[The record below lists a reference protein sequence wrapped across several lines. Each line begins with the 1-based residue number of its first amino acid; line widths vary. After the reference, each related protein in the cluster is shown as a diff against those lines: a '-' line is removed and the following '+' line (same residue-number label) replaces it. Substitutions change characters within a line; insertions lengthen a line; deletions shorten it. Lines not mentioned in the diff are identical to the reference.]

1 MTSTDVSNDADAHGD
16 EISPNAA
23 EDASASPGALSAIG
37 DSPMIDLPTLSP
49 SDGAAISIKWEG
61 ANPTGSLKDRMALAM
76 IEAARERGDLEPGE
90 PVVEFTGGSTGSSL
104 AFVCA
109 ALDHPFSVVTADCVA
124 EEKIA
129 SMRAL
134 GARVEVVETPN
145 GAPYDGLFDDLRAAA
160 ERIADGTGAYFT
172 NQFENPDQLGGYA
185 ALGREILADRPDVD
199 EFVMTVGTG
208 GCAMGTARALRAA
221 DADVRVSVVEPAES
235 PVLTDGTTGEHSVQG
250 TAIVGSPPLVD
261 PALYHRVHTIPN
273 REGIDCVREIATEE
287 GLLVGTSTGM
297 NVAAARRI
305 AAERD
310 PDERVVTIACDTGLK
325 YLSEGLYEGL
335 EGSTFCLC

>member
-1 MTSTDVSNDADAHGD
+1 MTGEYA
-16 EISPNAA
+16 NAF
-23 EDASASPGALSAIG
+23 DAIG
-37 DSPMIDLPTLSP
+37 ESPTIELSSLRP
-49 SDGAAISIKWEG
+49 DDGASIHLKLEG

-76 IEAARERGDLEPGE
+76 VEAARERGELEPGD

-109 ALDHPFSVVTADCVA
+109 VLGHPFHVVTADCVA

-134 GARVEVVETPN
+134 GASVEVVETPD
-145 GAPYDGLFDDLRAAA
+145 GAPYDGLFDDLRDRALRVRDS
-160 ERIADGTGAYFT
+160 EGAYFT
-172 NQFENPDQLGGYA
+172 NQFENPDQLDGYR
-185 ALGREILADRPDVD
+185 ALGREILADCPDVD
-199 EFVMTVGTG
+199 EFVMVVGTG
-208 GCAMGTARALRAA
+208 GCAMGTAKALREA

-261 PALYHRVHTIPN
+261 PAAYDRVHTIPN
-273 REGIDCVREIATEE
+273 AEGTEQVRELARAE
-287 GLLVGTSTGM
+287 GLLVGTSSGM

-305 AAERD
+305 AAARD
-310 PDERVVTIACDTGLK
+310 PDDTVVTVACDTGLK
-325 YLSEGLYEGL
+325 YLSDGLYEGL
-335 EGSTFCLC
+335 EGSTFCLG

>member
-1 MTSTDVSNDADAHGD
+1 MTATY
-16 EISPNAA
+16 PNAL
-23 EDASASPGALSAIG
+23 EGVG
-37 DSPMIDLPTLSP
+37 DSPMIALPSIRSP
-49 SDGAAISIKWEG
+49 GGASVHVKWEG

-76 IEAARERGDLEPGE
+76 IEAARERGDLEPGD

-109 ALDHPFSVVTADCVA
+109 VLGHPFHVVTADCVA

-145 GAPYDGLFDDLRAAA
+145 GASYDGLFDDLRREAL
-160 ERIADGTGAYFT
+160 RIRDESGAYFT
-172 NQFENPDQLGGYA
+172 DQFNNQDQLEGYR
-185 ALGREILADRPDVD
+185 ALGREILEQRPDVD
-199 EFVMTVGTG
+199 EFAMIVGTG
-208 GCAMGTARALRAA
+208 GCAMGTARALRESGR
-221 DADVRVSVVEPAES
+221 DVRISVVEPAES
-235 PVLTDGTTGEHSVQG
+235 PVVSDGRAGEHSVQG
-250 TAIVGSPPLVD
+250 TAIVEEPPLVD
-261 PALYHRVHTIPN
+261 GEAYDAVRTIPAE
-273 REGIDCVREIATEE
+273 EGIECVREIASEE
-287 GLLVGTSTGM
+287 GLLVGTSTGV

-310 PDERVVTIACDTGLK
+310 PDDVVVTVACDTGLK
-325 YLSEGLYEGL
+325 YLSDGLYEGL

>member
-1 MTSTDVSNDADAHGD
+1 MSLR
-16 EISPNAA
+16 NAA
-23 EDASASPGALSAIG
+23 PTTLDAVG
-37 DSPMIDLPTLSP
+37 DSPMIDLPSVVGDDDA
-49 SDGAAISIKWEG
+49 SVHVKWEG
-61 ANPTGSLKDRMALAM
+61 GNPTGSLKDRMALAM
-76 IEAARERGDLEPGE
+76 VEAARERGDLEPGE

-124 EEKIA
+124 DEKIA

-145 GAPYDGLFDDLRAAA
+145 GAPYDGLFDDLRAEAD
-160 ERIADGTGAYFT
+160 RIAEETGAYFT
-172 NQFENPDQLGGYA
+172 NQFENADQLDGYRE
-185 ALGREILADRPDVD
+185 LGAEILAQRPDVD

-261 PALYHRVHTIPN
+261 PDLYDRVYTIPN
-273 REGIDCVREIATEE
+273 AEGIERAREIATEE

-297 NVAAARRI
+297 NVAAAAR
-305 AAERD
+305 AAAD
-310 PDERVVTIACDTGLK
+310 HGPDGTVVTVACDTGLK
-325 YLSEGLYEGL
+325 YLSEGLYDGL
-335 EGSTFCLC
+335 EGSTFCLV

>member
-1 MTSTDVSNDADAHGD
+1 MPADYANGL
-16 EISPNAA
+16 E
-23 EDASASPGALSAIG
+23 AIG
-37 DSPMIDLPTLSP
+37 DTPMVELPALRP
-49 SDGAAISIKWEG
+49 DGGASIHVKWEG

-76 IEAARERGDLEPGE
+76 IETARERGDLEPGD

-109 ALDHPFSVVTADCVA
+109 VLDHPFHVVTADCVA

-134 GARVEVVETPN
+134 GARVETLETPN
-145 GAPYDGLFDDLRAAA
+145 GSPYDGLFDDLRAEA
-160 ERIADGTGAYFT
+160 ERVRDETGAYFT
-172 NQFENPDQLGGYA
+172 NQFENSDQLEGYE
-185 ALGREILADRPDVD
+185 ALGREILSQRPDVD
-199 EFVMTVGTG
+199 EFAMIVGTG
-208 GCAMGTARALRAA
+208 GCAMGTARALSER
-221 DADVRVSVVEPAES
+221 DADVRLSVVEPAES
-235 PVLTDGTTGEHSVQG
+235 PVLTDGTTGEHPVQG

-261 PALYHRVHTIPN
+261 PEAYDRVYTIPTE
-273 REGIDCVREIATEE
+273 EGIDCVQQMASEE

-305 AAERD
+305 AAEHD
-310 PDERVVTIACDTGLK
+310 PDETVVTVACDTGLK
-325 YLSEGLYEGL
+325 YLSDGLYEGL

>member
-1 MTSTDVSNDADAHGD
+1 METSDDLASTGRNDAGSDRATV
-16 EISPNAA
+16 
-23 EDASASPGALSAIG
+23 GALSAIG
-37 DSPMIDLPTLSP
+37 DSPMIDLPALSP
-49 SDGAAISIKWEG
+49 ADGADVSVKWEG
-61 ANPTGSLKDRMALAM
+61 VNPTGSLKDRMALAM
-76 IEAARERGDLEPGE
+76 IEAARERGDLAPGE

-124 EEKIA
+124 EEKVS

-145 GAPYDGLFDDLRAAA
+145 GAPHDGLFADLRGAA
-160 ERIADGTGAYFT
+160 ERIAEEEGAYFT
-172 NQFENPDQLGGYA
+172 NQFENSDQLDGYA
-185 ALGREILADRPDVD
+185 ALGREILEQRPGVD

-261 PALYHRVHTIPN
+261 ADLYDRVYTIPN
-273 REGIDCVREIATEE
+273 AEGVECVREIATEE

-305 AAERD
+305 AAGRD